1 MNLSEE
7 YSALIEITQKTG
19 EPIKTDEAHVIVH
32 ANNILA
38 SQDTP
43 GLAIDAKETEYG
55 VRATFTVKAGTV
67 LEKPV
72 HLCFGHLG
80 KEGKQIIESK
90 SFWKKA
96 PKRSLCPL
104 YISKRYRISSCHG
117 RRNKCWQGR

>member
-7 YSALIEITQKTG
+7 YSALIEITQKR

-55 VRATFTVKAGTV
+55 VRA
-67 LEKPV
+67 LLP
-72 HLCFGHLG
+72 
-80 KEGKQIIESK
+80 
-90 SFWKKA
+90 
-96 PKRSLCPL
+96 
-104 YISKRYRISSCHG
+104 
-117 RRNKCWQGR
+117 